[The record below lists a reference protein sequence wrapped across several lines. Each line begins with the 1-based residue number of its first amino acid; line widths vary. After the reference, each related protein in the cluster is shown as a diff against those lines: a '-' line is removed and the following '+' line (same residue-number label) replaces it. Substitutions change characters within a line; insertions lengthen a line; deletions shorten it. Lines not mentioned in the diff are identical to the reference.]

1 MRIGIIVF
9 MSIAAESF
17 LVYALFHF
25 IRESIPVLR
34 TARTR
39 TTPAGHGARPVL
51 PLEFIGPVSSLVWSA
66 SGWNNYVHEGLAM
79 TQRASARRR

>member
-1 MRIGIIVF
+1 MRTGIVVF

-25 IRESIPVLR
+25 ICESIPAFQ

-39 TTPAGHGARPVL
+39 TASVRQGSRQVL
-51 PLEFIGPVSSLVWSA
+51 PLEFMGPVSTLVWSA
-66 SGWNNYVHEGLAM
+66 SGWNHYAYDVLAM
-79 TQRASARRR
+79 TPRASARRR